1 MSWTTEFVT
10 AFSTVG
16 CAIGIGFLMQSGE
29 VAELR
34 YGSGQLAATSTVP
47 LVGKPPVR
55 VTVSDLTDATEDTG
69 LDIAAITL
77 TSAKLP
83 VSDTIA
89 ADYREVIE
97 ASAPD
102 GIFQKLAEHDRPLS
116 DECRATAVATPT
128 AAAMVKLNLEAPCQ
142 GNERITISH
151 EGMVFAETL
160 SEDGHLEVVIPA
172 LKEVAEFTGSFL
184 NGESV
189 TVSAQ
194 VESVPLYDRVILQW
208 QGDSGL
214 QIHAREFGAEYGED
228 GHVWSGAPRDLSAVA
243 GGRGGFLTSLGDTSV
258 SLPMLTEIYTF
269 PAALTDSDG
278 AVALTIE
285 TEVTDA
291 NCGSELQARTY
302 QFSGGKK
309 VSSQHLSL
317 AVPNCSAVGN
327 FLVLNN
333 LLQDLTVAS
342 KSN

>member
-29 VAELR
+29 VAQLR
-34 YGSGQLAATSTVP
+34 YGSGQIAATSTVP
-47 LVGKPPVR
+47 LVGKPPVP
-55 VTVSDLTDATEDTG
+55 VTVSDLTDATELTG
-69 LDIAAITL
+69 VDVEAITL
-77 TSAKLP
+77 TSARLP
-83 VSDTIA
+83 ISDTIA
-89 ADYREVIE
+89 ANYRAVVEV
-97 ASAPD
+97 SAPD
-102 GIFQKLAEHDRPLS
+102 GIFEKLAEHERS
-116 DECRATAVATPT
+116 MSEECRVKAQATPT
-128 AAAMVKLNLEAPCQ
+128 AAAMVKLKLDAPCQ

-151 EGMVFAETL
+151 EGVVFAETL
-160 SEDGHLEVVIPA
+160 SDEGHLEILVPA
-172 LKEVAEFTGSFL
+172 LTEAAEFTGSFL

-194 VESVPLYDRVILQW
+194 VDSVPLYDRVILQW
-208 QGDSGL
+208 QGYSGV
-214 QIHAREFGAEYGED
+214 QIHAREFGADYGEE
-228 GHVWSGAPRDLSAVA
+228 GHVWAGAPRDLSAVA
-243 GGRGGFLTSLGDTSV
+243 GGRGGFLTSLGDSSV

-269 PAALTDSDG
+269 PAALSDTDG

-285 TEVTDA
+285 TEVTEA
-291 NCGSELQARTY
+291 NCGSEVQARTY

-309 VSSQHLSL
+309 VASQHLSL

-342 KSN
+342 KTN